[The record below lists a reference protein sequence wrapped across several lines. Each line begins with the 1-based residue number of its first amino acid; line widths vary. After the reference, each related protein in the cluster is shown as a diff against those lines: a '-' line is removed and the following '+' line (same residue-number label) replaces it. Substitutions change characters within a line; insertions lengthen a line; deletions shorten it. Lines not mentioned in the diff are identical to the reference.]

1 MNTQQAFEKLIY
13 NLPLLQQTGISEGT
27 YRGWRKRLKAGTLTL
42 DVMENALFKA
52 GAKKIP
58 EQWKFKK

>member
-1 MNTQQAFEKLIY
+1 MNTKQAFEKLIY
-13 NLPLLQQTGISEGT
+13 DLPMLKAAGISNST
-27 YRGWRKRLKAGTLTL
+27 YRVWRKRFIDGTLTV
-42 DVMENALFKA
+42 DVMENALIKA